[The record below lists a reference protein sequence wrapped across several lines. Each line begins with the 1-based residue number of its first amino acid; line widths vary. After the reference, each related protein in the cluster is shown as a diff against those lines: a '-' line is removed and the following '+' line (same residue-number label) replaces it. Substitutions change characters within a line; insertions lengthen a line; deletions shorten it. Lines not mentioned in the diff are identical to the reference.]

1 VDALVSLRFRWLLAP
16 ALAFL
21 VVFFLY
27 PLIDVL
33 SLSVTEPEV
42 GVGNYREFADS
53 RVFGRVLWNTL
64 RLSALVTVCCV
75 VLGYPY
81 AYLMARSGSRMRA
94 VLLVAVLVPLWSSIL
109 VRTYAWTVL
118 LQRNG
123 VVNSILMDLGLVDE
137 PVTLLRNSTGL
148 VIGMTH
154 ILLPFMVLPAYAV
167 MRRVDLD
174 LLVAAE
180 SLGAR
185 PARAFAAVF
194 LPLSLPGVLAGAL
207 LVFVVALGY
216 YITPALLGGPG
227 ETMMG
232 AMVVEQIQ
240 DVRDWGMG
248 ATLAVVLL
256 VVTAAILAVLGRL
269 VRLDRVLGGE
279 RA

>member
-1 VDALVSLRFRWLLAP
+1 VSLRLRWLLAP

-42 GVGNYREFADS
+42 GIGNYREFADS

-64 RLSALVTVCCV
+64 RLSALVTLCCV

-123 VVNSILMDLGLVDE
+123 VVNSLLTDLGLVDE

-154 ILLPFMVLPAYAV
+154 ILLPLMVLPAFAV
-167 MRRVDLD
+167 MRRVDVD

-207 LVFVVALGY
+207 LVFVVSLGY

-256 VVTAAILAVLGRL
+256 VVTAAILVVLGRL
-269 VRLDRVLGGE
+269 VRLDRVLGAE

>member
-1 VDALVSLRFRWLLAP
+1 MDALVSLRVRWLLAP

-42 GVGNYREFADS
+42 GIGNYREFADS

-75 VLGYPY
+75 ALGYPY
-81 AYLMARSGSRMRA
+81 AYLMARSGRRVRA

-123 VVNSILMDLGLVDE
+123 VVNSLLTDLGLVDE

-174 LLVAAE
+174 LVVAAE

-185 PARAFAAVF
+185 PARAFTAVF

-207 LVFVVALGY
+207 LVFVVSLGY

-256 VVTAAILAVLGRL
+256 VVTAAILVVLGRL
-269 VRLDRVLGGE
+269 VRLDRVLGAE

>member
-1 VDALVSLRFRWLLAP
+1 
-16 ALAFL
+16 
-21 VVFFLY
+21 
-27 PLIDVL
+27 
-33 SLSVTEPEV
+33 
-42 GVGNYREFADS
+42 
-53 RVFGRVLWNTL
+53 
-64 RLSALVTVCCV
+64 
-75 VLGYPY
+75 
-81 AYLMARSGSRMRA
+81 
-94 VLLVAVLVPLWSSIL
+94 
-109 VRTYAWTVL
+109 
-118 LQRNG
+118 
-123 VVNSILMDLGLVDE
+123 
-137 PVTLLRNSTGL
+137 
-148 VIGMTH
+148 
-154 ILLPFMVLPAYAV
+154 

-185 PARAFAAVF
+185 PARAFTAVF

-207 LVFVVALGY
+207 LVFVVSLGY

-256 VVTAAILAVLGRL
+256 VVTAAILVVLGRL
-269 VRLDRVLGGE
+269 VRLDRVLGAE

>member
-1 VDALVSLRFRWLLAP
+1 VSLRLRWLLAP

-42 GVGNYREFADS
+42 GIGNYREFADS

-64 RLSALVTVCCV
+64 RLSALVTLCCV
-75 VLGYPY
+75 ALGYPY
-81 AYLMARSGSRMRA
+81 AYLMARSGRRMRA

-123 VVNSILMDLGLVDE
+123 VVNSLLTDLGLVDE

-185 PARAFAAVF
+185 PARAFTAVF

-207 LVFVVALGY
+207 LVFVVSLGY

-256 VVTAAILAVLGRL
+256 VVTAAILVVLGRL
-269 VRLDRVLGGE
+269 VRLDRVLGAE

>member
-1 VDALVSLRFRWLLAP
+1 MDALVSLRVRWLLAP

-42 GVGNYREFADS
+42 GIGNYREFADS

-75 VLGYPY
+75 ALGYPY
-81 AYLMARSGSRMRA
+81 AYLMARSGRRMRA

-123 VVNSILMDLGLVDE
+123 VVNSLLTDLGLVDE

-185 PARAFAAVF
+185 PARAFTAVF

-207 LVFVVALGY
+207 LVFVVSLGY

-256 VVTAAILAVLGRL
+256 VVTAAILVVLGRL
-269 VRLDRVLGGE
+269 VRLDRVLGAE